1 MLPNE
6 GNFIQIEKVQ
16 SKVYFDSIIE
26 KLSEK
31 LNCDVP
37 ERSLSIM
44 TQTKG
49 RASLSYENPPRIIG
63 AASIVGTKEGEG
75 PLGHLFDRVE
85 PDPKFGKNTWE
96 EAESE
101 LQLQTAQ
108 KAMEKAGMNEE
119 QIRYLFAGDLLAQGI
134 ATSYGLMELQIPL
147 FGLYGACS
155 TCGESLSLASMAV
168 NAGYADCAMAV
179 TSSHFASAEKE
190 FRFPLEYAGQ
200 RPLSTTWTVT
210 GSGAFVLAAAESA
223 AAKSS
228 NVCIAGITTGKVV
241 DYGVKDSMH
250 MGAAMAPA
258 AADLIYQHLNDFGRS
273 AEDYDRIITGD
284 LGSIGQTIL
293 KDLMLERGID
303 LSGVHDDC
311 GILIFDDETQD
322 THAGGSGCGCA
333 AATLAAYILPKIKS
347 GEWKRV
353 LLVPTGALLSKVS
366 FNEGQSIPGIA
377 HGVVLEHC

>member
-1 MLPNE
+1 
-6 GNFIQIEKVQ
+6 
-16 SKVYFDSIIE
+16 
-26 KLSEK
+26 
-31 LNCDVP
+31 
-37 ERSLSIM
+37 M

-49 RASLSYENPPRIIG
+49 RASLEYSNPPCIIG
-63 AASIVGTKEGEG
+63 AASIVGSKEGDG
-75 PLGHLFDRVE
+75 PLGHLFDHIE
-85 PDPKFGKNTWE
+85 QDPKFGKNTWE

-101 LQLQTAQ
+101 LQLQTAK

-155 TCGESLSLASMAV
+155 TCGESLSLASMTV
-168 NAGYADCAMAV
+168 NAGYAEYAMAV

-210 GSGAFVLAAAESA
+210 GSGAFVLASNESP
-223 AAKSS
+223 AAKESS
-228 NVCIAGITTGKVV
+228 VCITGITTGKVV

-258 AADLIYQHLNDFGRS
+258 AADTIYQHLMDYGRTP
-273 AEDYDRIITGD
+273 EDYDQIITGD

-293 KDLMLERGID
+293 KDLMLERGMD
-303 LSGVHDDC
+303 LDNVTGDLGSIGQTILKDLMLERGMDLDNVHDDC
-311 GILIFDDETQD
+311 GILIFDSDTQD

-333 AATLAAYILPKIKS
+333 AATLAAYILPKLER

>member
-1 MLPNE
+1 
-6 GNFIQIEKVQ
+6 
-16 SKVYFDSIIE
+16 
-26 KLSEK
+26 
-31 LNCDVP
+31 
-37 ERSLSIM
+37 M
-44 TQTKG
+44 TQIKG
-49 RASLSYENPPRIIG
+49 RASLAYSNPPRII
-63 AASIVGTKEGEG
+63 ASASIVGTKEGDG

-85 PDPKFGKNTWE
+85 ADPKFGKDTWE

-101 LQLQTAQ
+101 LQLQTAR
-108 KAMEKAGMNEE
+108 KAMEKAGMSEE
-119 QIRYLFAGDLLAQGI
+119 QVRYLFAGDLLAQGI
-134 ATSYGLMELQIPL
+134 ATSYGIMELQIPL

-168 NAGYADCAMAV
+168 NAGYADCAMAL

-210 GSGAFVLAAAESA
+210 GSGAFVLASGKSPAAQTASA
-223 AAKSS
+223 C
-228 NVCIAGITTGKVV
+228 VAGITTGKVV

-258 AADLIYQHLNDFGRS
+258 AADTIYQHLTDFGRKV
-273 AEDYDRIITGD
+273 EDYDKIITGD

-293 KDLMLERGID
+293 KDLLLEKGVD
-303 LSGVHDDC
+303 LGDTHDDC
-311 GILIFDDETQD
+311 GMLIFDAKTQD

-333 AATLAAYILPKIKS
+333 AATLSAYILPKLER

-353 LLVPTGALLSKVS
+353 FLVPTGALLSKVS

>member
-1 MLPNE
+1 
-6 GNFIQIEKVQ
+6 
-16 SKVYFDSIIE
+16 
-26 KLSEK
+26 
-31 LNCDVP
+31 
-37 ERSLSIM
+37 M

-49 RASLSYENPPRIIG
+49 RASLLYENPPRIIA
-63 AASIVGTKEGEG
+63 AASIVGTKEGDG
-75 PLGHLFDRVE
+75 PLGHLFDRIE
-85 PDPKFGKNTWE
+85 EDPKFGKNTWE

-101 LQLQTAQ
+101 LQLQTAK

-134 ATSYGLMELQIPL
+134 ATSYGLMELGIPL

-155 TCGESLSLASMAV
+155 TCGESLGLASMAV
-168 NAGYADCAMAV
+168 GAGYADCAMAL

-210 GSGAFVLAAAESA
+210 GSGAFVLAAGDSPAAEGDF
-223 AAKSS
+223 
-228 NVCIAGITTGKVV
+228 VCIEGITTGKVV

-258 AADLIYQHLNDFGRS
+258 AADVIYQNLKDFGREVS
-273 AEDYDRIITGD
+273 DYDQIITGD

-293 KDLMLERGID
+293 KDLMRDRGVELGD
-303 LSGVHDDC
+303 RHDDC
-311 GILIFDDETQD
+311 GMLIYDPDTQD

-333 AATLAAYILPKIKS
+333 AVTLAAYILPKIRR

-353 LLVPTGALLSKVS
+353 LFVPTGALLSKVS

-377 HGVVLEHC
+377 HGIILEHCGSSDF

>member
-1 MLPNE
+1 
-6 GNFIQIEKVQ
+6 
-16 SKVYFDSIIE
+16 
-26 KLSEK
+26 
-31 LNCDVP
+31 
-37 ERSLSIM
+37 M

-49 RASLSYENPPRIIG
+49 RASLAYQNPPRIIG
-63 AASIVGTKEGEG
+63 EASIVGSKEGEG
-75 PLGHLFDRVE
+75 PLGALFDRVE
-85 PDPKFGKNTWE
+85 ADPKFGKDTWE

-101 LQLQTAQ
+101 LQLQTAR
-108 KAMEKAGMNEE
+108 KAMEKTGMSEE

-134 ATSYGLMELQIPL
+134 ATSYGIMELQIPL

-168 NAGYADCAMAV
+168 NAGYADCAMAL

-210 GSGAFVLAAAESA
+210 GAGAFVLSAAGTSAAEGAS
-223 AAKSS
+223 
-228 NVCIAGITTGKVV
+228 VCVAGITTGKVV
-241 DYGVKDSMH
+241 DFGVKDSMH

-258 AADLIYQHLNDFGRS
+258 AADTIYQHLADYGRTP
-273 AEDYDRIITGD
+273 EDYDRIITGD
-284 LGSIGQTIL
+284 LGSIGQKIL
-293 KDLMLERGID
+293 KDLMLEKGVD
-303 LSGVHDDC
+303 LKDIHDDC
-311 GILIFDDETQD
+311 GILIFDADTQD

-333 AATLAAYILPKIKS
+333 AATLAAYILPKLKT